1 MVWLIGGRKNGK
13 RYLLLCER
21 ASELELQ
28 IELAKQLN
36 LNYKSQEKELNTL
49 YEEIQ
54 KLYNR
59 DKGGT

>member
-28 IELAKQLN
+28 IELAKRLN
-36 LNYKSQEKELNTL
+36 LNYKSQEKELNNL

-54 KLYNR
+54 KLYNK

>member
-1 MVWLIGGRKNGK
+1 MIWLIGGRKNGK

-28 IELAKQLN
+28 IELAKRLN
-36 LNYKSQEKELNTL
+36 LNYKSQEKELNNL

-54 KLYNR
+54 KLYNK

>member
-28 IELAKQLN
+28 IELAKRLN

-54 KLYNR
+54 KLYNK

>member
-1 MVWLIGGRKNGK
+1 MVWLNGGRKNGK

-28 IELAKQLN
+28 IELAKRLN

-54 KLYNR
+54 KLYNK